1 LTVESASYIADLNA
15 ALPAS
20 TDGLVEGDN
29 HLRVVKGALLATL
42 PNFDEPLDA
51 SPSEIDTAIQ
61 FVNDN
66 FSNPTSLRLLTG
78 KSITSSHT
86 QTGYT
91 AYCFNAQAQSGAYD
105 SYSYIANV
113 NRAATSS
120 YGFFIATSSNGS
132 DIEFNLRGDGN
143 AFCDG
148 SWSGGGADYAEWFE
162 WSPEQEI
169 PADPIGWVVTL
180 KGDKIVLAQEG
191 DDPLGVTSATAG
203 VIGNS
208 AELNWNGRWL
218 RDSLGRFVV
227 SSKGERVR
235 NPSYNAKLTYEP
247 RSARKEWV
255 PVGLLGKLRVRKGQ
269 PIPSRWTLLRE
280 VDAAVDE
287 YMVR

>member
-1 LTVESASYIADLNA
+1 MTVESASYIADLNA

-78 KSITSSHT
+78 KSLTSSHT
-86 QTGYT
+86 QTGAT
-91 AYCFNAQAQSGAYD
+91 AYCFNAQAQSGSYD
-105 SYSYIANV
+105 GYTVITNV

-120 YGFFIATSSNGS
+120 YGFWVATSSNGS
-132 DIEFNLRGDGN
+132 DIEFNFRGDGN

-162 WSPEQEI
+162 WDSTPPE
-169 PADPIGWVVTL
+169 DPIGWVVTL

-218 RDSLGRFVV
+218 RDSFGRFLTTAA
-227 SSKGERVR
+227 GERIR
-235 NPSYNAKLTYEP
+235 NPAYDPKRPYEP
-247 RSARKEWV
+247 RSARPSWV

>member
-1 LTVESASYIADLNA
+1 MTVESASYIADLNA

-86 QTGYT
+86 QTGWT
-91 AYCFNAQAQSGAYD
+91 AYCFNAQAQSSAYD

-120 YGFFIATSSNGS
+120 YSFFVATSSNGS

-162 WSPEQEI
+162 WDSTPPE
-169 PADPIGWVVTL
+169 DPIGWVVTL

-191 DDPLGVTSATAG
+191 DEPLGVTSATAG

-218 RDSLGRFVV
+218 KDSLGRFVV

-235 NPSYNAKLTYEP
+235 NPSYNAKLTYQP

-269 PIPSRWTLLRE
+269 WVPKHWKLLRQ
-280 VDAAVDE
+280 VDSAVDE
-287 YMVR
+287 YFVR

>member
-1 LTVESASYIADLNA
+1 MTVESASYIADLNA

-78 KSITSSHT
+78 KSLTSSHT

-91 AYCFNAQAQSGAYD
+91 AYCFNAQAQSGSYD
-105 SYSYIANV
+105 GYTVITNV

-120 YGFFIATSSNGS
+120 YGFWVATSSNGS
-132 DIEFNLRGDGN
+132 DIEFNFRGDGN
-143 AFCDG
+143 AFADG
-148 SWSGGGADYAEWFE
+148 SFSGGGADYAEWFE
-162 WSPEQEI
+162 WDSTPPE
-169 PADPIGWVVTL
+169 DPIGWVVTL

-191 DDPLGVTSATAG
+191 DEPLGVTSATAG

-218 RDSLGRFVV
+218 RDSFGRFLTTAA
-227 SSKGERVR
+227 GERIR
-235 NPSYNAKLTYEP
+235 NPAYDPKRPYEP
-247 RSARKEWV
+247 RSARPSWV